1 MILFTRIN
9 VKILIFTSFSNER
22 QVDLTLTFT
31 DERKR
36 EKRNGEKKNS
46 SCTYTFRVYKSASDL
61 DLSRTYISVT

>member
-9 VKILIFTSFSNER
+9 VKILIFTCFSNER

-36 EKRNGEKKNS
+36 EKRNGEKK
-46 SCTYTFRVYKSASDL
+46 K
-61 DLSRTYISVT
+61 